1 MLEPWGVLVRLD
13 GGPGVRAPTAYFERL
28 DAARRG
34 EYYDDEHGGLYKS
47 YNEAQLRSFFLNA
60 YDGPVL
66 PENADGENYR
76 YNWGQVMLSQFGTG
90 VLDPETESI
99 AQDEAIAQEQ
109 GDDEEDGEEDD
120 DEDSSGGSEAL
131 VARLLAA
138 GLQG

>member
-1 MLEPWGVLVRLD
+1 M
-13 GGPGVRAPTAYFERL
+13 
-28 DAARRG
+28 
-34 EYYDDEHGGLYKS
+34 
-47 YNEAQLRSFFLNA
+47 
-60 YDGPVL
+60 L

-99 AQDEAIAQEQ
+99 AQDEQDAQEQ
-109 GDDEEDGEEDD
+109 GDDDEEDGEEDD

-131 VARLLAA
+131 VAHLLAA

>member
-1 MLEPWGVLVRLD
+1 MYNPN
-13 GGPGVRAPTAYFERL
+13 PGVRGPTAYFEKL

-34 EYYDDEHGGLYKS
+34 EYYDDEHGGLYKV

-76 YNWGQVMLSQFGTG
+76 YNWSQVMMSQWGTG

-99 AQDEAIAQEQ
+99 AQDAEQ
-109 GDDEEDGEEDD
+109 GDDEEEDGEEDD
-120 DEDSSGGSEAL
+120 DEDSSGDSEAL
-131 VARLLAA
+131 VAHLLAA